1 MMTVYKIFLS
11 IWFCWATLK
20 TVSAFDVLMVIG
32 RYVINNAFSMHDTP
46 FITEMFFIITTQKNT
61 DLATL
66 TIQIKCIIS
75 NISIIIPDNRITD
88 FSTLFQVVDIMIMLA
103 MLILN

>member
-66 TIQIKCIIS
+66 TIQIKYIIS
-75 NISIIIPDNRITD
+75 IISIIIPNNKIIAQCFRW
-88 FSTLFQVVDIMIMLA
+88 
-103 MLILN
+103 

>member
-66 TIQIKCIIS
+66 TIQIKYI
-75 NISIIIPDNRITD
+75 ISIIIFI
-88 FSTLFQVVDIMIMLA
+88 SIISIMSIIIPNNKIIA
-103 MLILN
+103 QFFRW